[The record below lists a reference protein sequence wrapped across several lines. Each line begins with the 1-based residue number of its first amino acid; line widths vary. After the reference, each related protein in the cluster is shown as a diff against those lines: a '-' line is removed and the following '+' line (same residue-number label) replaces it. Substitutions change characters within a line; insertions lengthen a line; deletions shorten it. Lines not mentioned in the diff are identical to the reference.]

1 MENYSE
7 KRINIFCILADIIKG
22 LKYVLA
28 VGLALAL
35 LSYVFVNV
43 TYTPVYTSSTTFVV
57 SSKANFS
64 GPLEDSAKLE
74 SMTDTFKAVMN
85 SSVLK
90 KMVCED
96 LDLDEFPG
104 TIGLSVL
111 EGTNLLTVSV
121 SAGDPDM
128 AYRLL
133 DSLMDSYPVVGDKVL
148 GEVVMNVYEEP
159 AFPET
164 PDNTVNGFATMR
176 TAFCIGA
183 GAVIVILAVISYLK
197 NTVKDKEDIPE
208 KLDTTELITLYH
220 ENKYKDFKSFLNR
233 KEKQILMTNA
243 AVSFGY
249 GENIKKLRTKL
260 IYRMKTKKVKVIYVT
275 STLDGEGKTTIA
287 MNIAEVMSKK
297 YPRVLLIEG
306 DSNQC
311 ELASKLGIAHDEALD
326 WGKGFKKEHQLTDYI
341 VPAGKHK
348 FSAMVNMEEGTFS
361 SDSLSSEK
369 MQHFMDEIRE
379 MMDVIII
386 DGPPALERSDAE
398 VWARISDVSLLIVK
412 QNFAEV
418 QYINDTIDML
428 EGYGEG
434 LLGCVFNDVLA
445 SSEGFSS
452 GYGYGSYGGYG
463 YGSYGRYGKYGKYG
477 AYGAYGSY
485 GAYGKNREKGVDD
498 ESEY

>member
-1 MENYSE
+1 MEKYNE

-64 GPLEDSAKLE
+64 GPLEDSDKLE

-96 LDLDEFPG
+96 LDLDSFPG
-104 TIGLSVL
+104 TIGVAIV

-133 DSLMDSYPVVGDKVL
+133 DSLLDCYPVIGEKVL
-148 GEVVMNVYEEP
+148 GDIVINVYEEP

-164 PDNTVNGFATMR
+164 PDNAVNGLAIMKRGFAM
-176 TAFCIGA
+176 GA
-183 GAVIVILAVISYLK
+183 AAVILVLAVISYLK

-220 ENKYKDFKSFLNR
+220 ENKYKDFKSFLKR
-233 KEKQILMTNA
+233 KKKQILLTNA

-260 IYRMKTKKVKVIYVT
+260 IYRMKKKGVKVILVT

-287 MNIAEVMSKK
+287 LNLAETMSKK
-297 YPRVLLIEG
+297 YQKVLLVEG
-306 DSNQC
+306 DSRQC
-311 ELASKLGIAHDEALD
+311 QLADMLGIGHDEGLD
-326 WGKGFKKEHQLTDYI
+326 WGSGLKKEQNLQQYI

-348 FSAMVNMEEGTFS
+348 FYAMVNMAAGTFS
-361 SDSLSSEK
+361 TDSLSTDK
-369 MQHFMDEIRE
+369 MQECIHDLRE
-379 MMDVIII
+379 TMDVIII
-386 DGPPALERSDAE
+386 DGPPATERSDAE
-398 VWARISDVSLLIVK
+398 VWARLSDVSLLVVK

-418 QYINDTIDML
+418 KYINDTIDML
-428 EGYGEG
+428 NGYGEG
-434 LLGCVFNDVLA
+434 LLGCIFNDVL
-445 SSEGFSS
+445 SSGEVLSS
-452 GYGYGSYGGYG
+452 GYGYGSYGAYGG
-463 YGSYGRYGKYGKYG
+463 YGSYGGYGKYGRYG
-477 AYGAYGSY
+477 AYGAY
-485 GAYGKNREKGVDD
+485 GAYGKNREKGVGD